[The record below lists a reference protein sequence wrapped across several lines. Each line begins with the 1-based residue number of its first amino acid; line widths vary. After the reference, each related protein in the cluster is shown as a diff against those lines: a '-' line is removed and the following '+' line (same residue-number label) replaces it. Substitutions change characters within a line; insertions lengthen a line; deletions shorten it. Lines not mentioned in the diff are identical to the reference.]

1 MERDSHRV
9 LVQDWLLMSD
19 NMKFR
24 DPELAKSVAQKIK
37 ALAPKNETV
46 KFCHVCGTHEWTITH
61 YGLRSLLPPNID
73 VIAGPGCP
81 VCIVPA
87 AEIDE
92 AVQLAQK
99 GVVVTCF
106 GDVLR
111 VPGSK
116 ASLLEAKAE
125 GADVRVVYS
134 VSDAVEMATREP
146 DKEFAFFAIGF
157 ETTAPSTAV
166 EVLAKP
172 PKNFS
177 FLVSHR
183 LIPPA
188 MELLLGV
195 GDLQIDGFIAP
206 GHVSAIIGL
215 KPYELFP
222 RVYRMPTVVAG
233 FEPIDVLMGI
243 YMLLKQRKEG
253 TARLENE
260 YSRIVKPD
268 GNPRALEMMAK
279 AFAVTGGNWRGI
291 GRLPDSALRLRE
303 EFEEYDSRVKHGV
316 KVEQG
321 RDILLGCECHLVII
335 GKIKPNEC
343 PMFMKACTPEK
354 PVGACMVSNEGT
366 CRVWAKTVRA

>member
-1 MERDSHRV
+1 MSH
-9 LVQDWLLMSD
+9 
-19 NMKFR
+19 NKFR
-24 DPELAKSVAQKIK
+24 DPELAQNLAEKIK
-37 ALAPKNETV
+37 TLAPTNGQV

-61 YGLRSLLPPNID
+61 FGLRSLLPENVE

-92 AVQLAQK
+92 AVQLAKK
-99 GVVVTCF
+99 GVVITCF

-111 VPGSK
+111 VPGSQ

-134 VSDAVEMATREP
+134 VSDAIDMARAELT
-146 DKEFAFFAIGF
+146 KEFSFFAVGF

-166 EVLAKP
+166 EVLSKP

-177 FLVSHR
+177 FLISHR

-195 GDLQIDGFIAP
+195 GDLQIDGFVAP

-222 RVYRMPTVVAG
+222 KVYRMPTVVAG
-233 FEPIDVLMGI
+233 FEPIDMLVSI
-243 YMLLKQRKEG
+243 YMLLKQLKQGE
-253 TARLENE
+253 ARLENE
-260 YSRIVKPD
+260 YSRIVKPE
-268 GNPRALEMMAK
+268 GNLKALEMMNQ
-279 AFAVTGGNWRGI
+279 AFEVTAGNWRGI
-291 GRLPDSALRLRE
+291 GRLPDSALNLLE
-303 EFEEYDSRVKHGV
+303 EFAEYDSRVKHGV
-316 KVEQG
+316 RVEQG
-321 RDILLGCECHLVII
+321 KDILLGCECHLVII
-335 GKIKPNEC
+335 GKIKPNQC

-354 PVGACMVSNEGT
+354 PVGACMVSSEGT
-366 CRVWAKTVRA
+366 CRVWAKNTY